1 MGATQL
7 DKHGTFVYVGYNR
20 LLHCRLQLMLV
31 THGGLQLVYA
41 DNTPACQ
48 YTQLPIPLALV
59 HEGKCATKFAQKSF
73 LKSNGLF
80 PS

>member
-1 MGATQL
+1 MKAFLREVGATQL

-20 LLHCRLQLMLV
+20 LLHCGLQLMLV

-41 DNTPACQ
+41 DNNPACQ

-59 HEGKCATKFAQKSF
+59 HAIPLMLLSLCEST
-73 LKSNGLF
+73 
-80 PS
+80 